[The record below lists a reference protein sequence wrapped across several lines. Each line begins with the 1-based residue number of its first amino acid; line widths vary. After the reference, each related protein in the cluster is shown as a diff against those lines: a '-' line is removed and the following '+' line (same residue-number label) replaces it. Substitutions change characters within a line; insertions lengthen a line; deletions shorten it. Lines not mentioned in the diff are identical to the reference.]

1 MKTIT
6 IKPTLDAISE
16 AVKQVEAILVGYK
29 VDSKDKVLAT
39 LTLEETLIKMMEA
52 ANKNTNI
59 SIRISRGLKAVKL
72 HLSCRGYSIS
82 VGDALTD
89 IDTDVIDD
97 EYGAEAE
104 EAIRNLVLRCNSDR
118 IRYRNKHGVN
128 VVDILVSRSKMAMMY
143 DTLGGM
149 VLGICA
155 GLLVRCLA
163 SEDTA
168 KDICQMVFSPLY
180 TLFLT
185 AVKMIVAPLVFFA
198 IASSITGLDD
208 MRTLGRMGAKI
219 MTCYLFTTACAIA
232 LAVGMDALFC
242 LGEPVTTALPGS
254 EAATSDMQISLM
266 DTIMNIVPENLV
278 GAFVNADMLQ
288 IIFLAILVGFA
299 AGKMGN
305 NSIRLRSFIDTM
317 NDLFGTIISIISRML
332 PLAIFGS
339 MGILAATIDVS
350 LFSILVQWIA
360 EVMFTILAMV
370 GVYAMLVLCVGRL
383 NPKHFFLK
391 FMQAS
396 ITALFTSS
404 SNAAMPT
411 SIECCRKM
419 GIQPRVYTFSIPLG
433 ATVNMDGTSIFFVTA
448 TLFMAGLYGIDI
460 SGTTFATFVMTVML
474 LSVAT
479 PGVPGAG
486 TACMLLLFSI
496 VGLPAEAFSIL
507 MGIAPIIELFLTM
520 LNVTGDGAVTTAV
533 ASAEGALD
541 KKQYNE

>member
-1 MKTIT
+1 MKKIT
-6 IKPTLDAISE
+6 IKPTLENISG
-16 AVKQVEAILVGYK
+16 AVEQVETILVGYK
-29 VDSKDKVLAT
+29 IDSKDKVLAT

-52 ANKNTNI
+52 AGENDNI
-59 SIRISRGLKAVKL
+59 TIRISRGLKTIKL
-72 HLSCRGYSIS
+72 HLSCRGHNIS
-82 VGDALTD
+82 VGDTLSDFDSAILD
-89 IDTDVIDD
+89 E

-104 EAIRNLVLRCNSDR
+104 SAIRNLILRSNSDR
-118 IRYRNKHGVN
+118 IRYHNKRGVN

-143 DTLGGM
+143 DTFGGM
-149 VLGICA
+149 ALGICA
-155 GLLVRCLA
+155 GLLVRFCA
-163 SEDTA
+163 SEDMA

-180 TLFLT
+180 TIFLT
-185 AVKMIVAPLVFFA
+185 AVKMVVAPLVFFA

-219 MTCYLFTTACAIA
+219 MVCYLFTTACAIA
-232 LAVGMDALFC
+232 ISAGMDALFSTDA
-242 LGEPVTTALPGS
+242 PVSIALPGS
-254 EAATSDMQISLM
+254 EAATSDIQISLK
-266 DTIMNIVPENLV
+266 DTIMNIVPENLI

-288 IIFLAILVGFA
+288 IIFLSILVGFA

-305 NSIRLRSFIDTM
+305 NSIHLRSFIDTM
-317 NDLFGTIISIISRML
+317 NDLFSTIISIISRML

-339 MGILAATIDVS
+339 VGILAATIDVS
-350 LFSILVQWIA
+350 LLSILMQWVA
-360 EVMFTILAMV
+360 EVIGSIIGMV
-370 GVYAMLVLCVGRL
+370 GVYMLLIMCVGRL
-383 NPKHFFLK
+383 NPKHFFRK
-391 FMQAS
+391 FIPAS
-396 ITALFTSS
+396 VTALFTSS
-404 SNAAMPT
+404 SNTTIPT

-433 ATVNMDGTSIFFVTA
+433 ATINMDGTSISFVTA

-479 PGVPGAG
+479 PGVSGSG

-496 VGLPAEAFSIL
+496 VGLPAEAFSLL

-541 KKQYNE
+541 KETYNS